1 MVAPPPHQ
9 STNNSNQCHKSY
21 CNCNYNNPT
30 MRRNNI
36 LSRSMDELHSEYSY
50 DIVSTPT
57 NSINNSNNSNNNNN
71 YSTNNHNYSNIRKFS
86 KPGYIPNNRNS
97 GISNKTRRL
106 SQTSRPK
113 QYSMDNLL
121 TIENI
126 SFDENEED
134 YHQVLFQTL
143 FLIHI
148 LKNTLYLLVVLN

>member
-1 MVAPPPHQ
+1 
-9 STNNSNQCHKSY
+9 
-21 CNCNYNNPT
+21 

-36 LSRSMDELHSEYSY
+36 LSKSMDELRSEYSY

-57 NSINNSNNSNNNNN
+57 NSINNKSNSNSNNNN
-71 YSTNNHNYSNIRKFS
+71 YMTNNHNYSNIRKFS
-86 KPGYIPNNRNS
+86 KPGYIPNNRNC
-97 GISNKTRRL
+97 GMISNKTRRL

-134 YHQVLFQTL
+134 YHQVLFQAL
-143 FLIHI
+143 FYTYTKHI
-148 LKNTLYLLVVLN
+148 LLVFN